1 MRSAFISAAALFACV
16 QAIRITSPTK
26 DDTIDPSKGVTVKW
40 STVSTDPKTAHLV
53 LVNQAGG
60 HTPYSKDL
68 GEVDLT
74 KGSVTVTV
82 ANVPNDSAYQFNI
95 ESVTE
100 LNTGILAQ
108 SAQFDVEA
116 GASSSSATTS
126 SSSSSSAVVA
136 SSTASTLQ
144 SVVTPPPTV
153 TAGGGGN
160 STQTAKTSS
169 TSTASTAGAVAAQ
182 VQSGS
187 LLAFAVGL
195 AAFMA

>member
-82 ANVPNDSAYQFNI
+82 ANVPNDTAYQFNI

-108 SAQFDVEA
+108 SAQFEVEA
-116 GASSSSATTS
+116 GASGSSPS
-126 SSSSSSAVVA
+126 
-136 SSTASTLQ
+136 
-144 SVVTPPPTV
+144 PPRYR
-153 TAGGGGN
+153 
-160 STQTAKTSS
+160 
-169 TSTASTAGAVAAQ
+169 VAAFWL
-182 VQSGS
+182 SPLA
-187 LLAFAVGL
+187 LLPSWPKFIGWSWRFSCAAVTTGV
-195 AAFMA
+195 AG